1 MKKIQLVS
9 LTTLVLSLGAIA
21 ACSAQSGNEPGSGG
35 TIGTGEVPGSQVSL
49 ALSPAA
55 EADKQAL
62 DAQLA
67 EVKDLDAAGFAE
79 RTAVSFQEL
88 GYAPSDAL
96 GLALIQGS
104 SVQLNDEELAKL
116 DENGFV
122 ISTRQQ
128 FPTFA
133 YGYSTLYA
141 DDLPLFV
148 SADSILYALHR
159 SYDGTL
165 KSLEVSSLM
174 PALESLLA
182 SMQGRLDQSALEGT
196 LETDIDLF
204 LTVGRSLLAGEVAA
218 PNDPEIASEVKT
230 LFDKCTAAS
239 GAANITLFGTK
250 RIVDFSQCKPR
261 GHYTDSPE
269 LERYFRAM
277 MWFGRTDFRLIETQE
292 DGSQLFHRR
301 QLEAALALRELLT
314 PALLE
319 SQQAIEGVITAFVGE
334 HDSMTL
340 PQVDQLKDALGI
352 GSVSGLADFSDE
364 QLAKAIVEKGYGT
377 QRIAS
382 HYVLNGIGAKT
393 LPLSSSFTFF
403 GQRYVIDSHVFSN
416 VVYDRAGG
424 GAVKRMMPDPL
435 DAAYAAL
442 GNDQAGMLLAP
453 QLEQYAYAPDLASMR
468 VLVDSESEGFWSQ
481 NLYNSWLGAL
491 RSLSPASAQVETEE
505 APLPSVAR
513 TEAWGRRLLNTQL
526 ASWAELRHD
535 TILYAKQSYT
545 GGISCEFP
553 DAYVEPYPEL
563 FERIQA
569 YAEHAVNVLE
579 TLPFSAPEGA
589 VEHYGHFSSVAGILE
604 EMAEHQRT
612 GTPHS
617 EAAMQFI
624 NEAVHVQEVCGG
636 AYADGWYSKLF
647 YNANPTEYEPTIADV
662 HTQPTDENGA
672 EVGRVLH
679 VGTGN
684 ARLMVVTFD
693 TCSGP
698 RAYAGLASSYYELV
712 TENFERLSDPDWE
725 TRLGEGPQPTPAW
738 QDAILAK

>member
-1 MKKIQLVS
+1 MKKIQLISLVS
-9 LTTLVLSLGAIA
+9 LGLSLGGLA
-21 ACSAQSGNEPGSGG
+21 ACSAQSGTEPGEGV
-35 TIGTGEVPGSQVSL
+35 TGTGVVPGTKVSL
-49 ALSPAA
+49 ALGPAA
-55 EADKQAL
+55 EAEKQAL
-62 DAQLA
+62 DAELA
-67 EVKDLDAAGFAE
+67 QVKDLDAASFAE
-79 RTAVSFQEL
+79 RTAVSFEEL

-96 GLALIQGS
+96 GLDLIQGS
-104 SVQLNDEELAKL
+104 SVQLNAAELAKL
-116 DENGFV
+116 NANGFV

-133 YGYSTLYA
+133 YGYATLYG

-159 SYDGTL
+159 SYDSTL
-165 KSLEVSSLM
+165 KSLESSSLA
-174 PALESLLA
+174 PALTYLLS
-182 SMQGRLDQSALEGT
+182 SMKTRLDKSSLEGA
-196 LETDIDLF
+196 LKKDVDLF
-204 LTVGRSLLAGEVAA
+204 LTVGQSLLAGAVYS
-218 PNDPEIASEVKT
+218 PNDSALASQVTSLVSQCES
-230 LFDKCTAAS
+230 AS
-239 GAANITLFGTK
+239 GAATIELFGSK

-292 DGSQLFHRR
+292 DGSQLFNRR
-301 QLEAALALRELLT
+301 QLEAAVALRELLSSE
-314 PALLE
+314 LFE

-340 PQVDQLKDALGI
+340 PQVDQLKEQLSI
-352 GSVSGLADFSDE
+352 GSVSELAGFSDD
-364 QLAKAIVEKGYGT
+364 QLAQAIVQNGFGT

-382 HYVLNGIGAKT
+382 HYVINGVGAKT
-393 LPLSSSFTFF
+393 LPLSSSFSFF

-424 GAVKRMMPDPL
+424 GGVMRMMPDPL
-435 DAAYAAL
+435 DVAYAAL

-453 QLEQYAYAPDLASMR
+453 QLEEYAYAPDLASMR
-468 VLVDSESEGFWSQ
+468 VLADSEGDAFWSQ

-491 RSLSPASAQVETEE
+491 RSLSPASAQMETAE

-545 GGISCEFP
+545 GGVTCEFP

-563 FERIQA
+563 FARVKS
-569 YAEHAVNVLE
+569 YADHAVQVLE
-579 TLPFSAPEGA
+579 ALPFDAPQDS
-589 VEHYGHFSSVAGILE
+589 VLHYQHFSSVAGILE

-636 AYADGWYSKLF
+636 AYAEGWYPKLF
-647 YNANPTEYEPTIADV
+647 FGVNSTETDPTIADV
-662 HTQPTDENGA
+662 HTQPMDEAGN

-712 TENFERLSDPDWE
+712 TEDFERLSDPDWE
-725 TRLGEGPQPTPAW
+725 TRLGQDPPSAPTW
-738 QDAILAK
+738 QESILAE